1 MSNSKSTLLVG
12 QSGGATAVINA
23 SLVGVVDAAVA
34 SGAFGRVLGM
44 RGGIEGLLGEQFI
57 DLTGQP
63 AGTLDLVRRTP
74 SAALGTGRYKLRD
87 DDLDRAIDILRRHD
101 VRSLAY
107 IGGNDSA
114 DTAHRLYEHARAANY
129 DLSVMAVPKTVDND
143 LVGTDHCPGYGS
155 IAKFLANATRDGTY
169 DTLAAPQLY
178 PVKFIEVMGRDAG
191 WVSAAC
197 SLGFGEGE
205 GDLSP
210 LLYLPERPV
219 ESSAMILEELR
230 RRVGEAG
237 WAIAV
242 VPETLRDAQDRRIGG
257 DTPNY
262 VDQFGHPYYPSPA
275 ESLVRLVTEKLGVRS
290 RFDRPGTASRMSISL
305 ASEVDLDEAY
315 QLGAEAARRVAR
327 GESDQM
333 TSLVRN
339 EGECYACD
347 VTAVPL
353 SAVANHVR
361 VLPDEFIGDDR
372 RSVTAA
378 FRAYALP
385 LLGPVPFPTYGRLNF
400 P

>member
-1 MSNSKSTLLVG
+1 MSKSKSTLLVG

-34 SGAFGRVLGM
+34 SEAFGRVLGM
-44 RGGIEGLLGEQFI
+44 RGGIEGLFDEQFI
-57 DLTGQP
+57 DLTDQP
-63 AGTLDLVRRTP
+63 ARTLSLIRRTP

-101 VRSLAY
+101 VRGLVY

-114 DTAHRLYEHARAANY
+114 DTAHRLHEYARAANY

-143 LVGTDHCPGYGS
+143 LVETDHCPGYGS
-155 IAKFLANATRDGTY
+155 IARYLANATRDATY

-191 WVSAAC
+191 WVTAAC
-197 SLGFGEGE
+197 SLGFGERE
-205 GDLSP
+205 VDLSP
-210 LLYLPERPV
+210 LLYFPERPV
-219 ESSAMILEELR
+219 ESSEMILDELR
-230 RRVGEAG
+230 RRVDDAG

-257 DTPNY
+257 DTPDY

-275 ESLVRLVTEKLGVRS
+275 ESLVRLVTEKLGIRS

-305 ASEVDLDEAY
+305 VSEVDLDEAY
-315 QLGAEAARRVAR
+315 QLGVVAARQAAR

-333 TSLVRN
+333 TSLVRKN
-339 EGECYACD
+339 GECYGCH

-353 SAVANHVR
+353 SSVANHVR
-361 VLPDEFIGDDR
+361 ALPDEFIGDDGR
-372 RSVTAA
+372 LVTAA

-385 LLGPVPFPTYGRLNF
+385 LLGPDPFPPYGRLSF
-400 P
+400 T